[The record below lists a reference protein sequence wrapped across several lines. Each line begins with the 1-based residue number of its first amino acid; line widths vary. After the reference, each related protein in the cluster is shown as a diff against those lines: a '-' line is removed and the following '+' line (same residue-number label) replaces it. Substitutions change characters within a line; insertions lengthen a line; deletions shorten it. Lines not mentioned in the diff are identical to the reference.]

1 MYTSYHFSSAQDVSI
16 DLIQSIKA
24 AYKNRAII
32 ITVEEN
38 EPVPEGMTSQMVEKL
53 DERLK
58 DKDPVV
64 IGEKELINQLKDTYG
79 IPH

>member
-32 ITVEEN
+32 ITVEED

>member
-24 AYKNRAII
+24 AYKDRAII
-32 ITVEEN
+32 ITVEED